1 MVRGSCVNLCRV
13 CWITIYRRSV
23 AEGGS
28 QVLQGTS
35 SDVDVATF
43 GKNGNNF
50 EQSVIAEL

>member
-1 MVRGSCVNLCRV
+1 M
-13 CWITIYRRSV
+13 TIYRRSV
-23 AEGGS
+23 AGGGS

-50 EQSVIAEL
+50 EQPVTAEL